1 MLMSRS
7 SRPYAATSCTP
18 MGSPALFQLSGR
30 LMAGWP
36 VMLNGLV
43 KAV

>member
-7 SRPYAATSCTP
+7 SRPYTATSCTP
-18 MGSPALFQLSGR
+18 TGSPALFHLSGS
-30 LMAGWP
+30 LTAGWP
-36 VMLNGLV
+36 VMLNGPV